1 MAAKESG
8 HVGTWGLNTSGQ
20 CDVPDPNED
29 FVAIDAGLDHSLG
42 LKSDGSIVAWGN
54 NAYGKCDVP
63 EPNADFT
70 TSWPTAR

>member
-1 MAAKESG
+1 M
-8 HVGTWGLNTSGQ
+8 
-20 CDVPDPNED
+20 
-29 FVAIDAGLDHSLG
+29 AIDAGLDHSLG